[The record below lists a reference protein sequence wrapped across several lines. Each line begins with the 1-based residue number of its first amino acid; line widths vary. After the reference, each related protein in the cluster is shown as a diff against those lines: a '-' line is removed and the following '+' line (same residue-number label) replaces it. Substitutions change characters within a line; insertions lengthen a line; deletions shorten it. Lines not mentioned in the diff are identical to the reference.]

1 MTLFRNVVFVA
12 ALAGLLAGLVLA
24 ALQSFA
30 TVPLIIEAEAFENAG
45 GPLHD
50 HGDAPS
56 GAADGSLHE
65 HGEDA
70 WAPSDGFER
79 FAFSGAVNVVTGI
92 GFALLLVVASEM
104 AGGMAGWRQGLMW
117 GLAGFGVFTLAP
129 GLGLPPELPAMPAAD
144 LLDRQT
150 WWLATVIATATGLAL
165 IAFKGGLTWSL
176 AGLALIAAPH
186 LFGAPQPPTGDSL
199 IPAGLH
205 RQFMIAA
212 TLTSLIFWTVLGAVA
227 GAARRRFVG
236 AASGLSGS
244 LA

>member
-45 GPLHD
+45 GSLHD

-65 HGEDA
+65 HGEDP

-117 GLAGFGVFTLAP
+117 GLAGFAVFTLAP

-227 GAARRRFVG
+227 GAARRRFLG
-236 AASGLSGS
+236 AASGLTGS

>member
-1 MTLFRNVVFVA
+1 
-12 ALAGLLAGLVLA
+12 
-24 ALQSFA
+24 
-30 TVPLIIEAEAFENAG
+30 
-45 GPLHD
+45 
-50 HGDAPS
+50 
-56 GAADGSLHE
+56 
-65 HGEDA
+65 
-70 WAPSDGFER
+70 
-79 FAFSGAVNVVTGI
+79 
-92 GFALLLVVASEM
+92 
-104 AGGMAGWRQGLMW
+104 MW
-117 GLAGFGVFTLAP
+117 GLAGFAVFTLAP

-236 AASGLSGS
+236 AASGLTGS